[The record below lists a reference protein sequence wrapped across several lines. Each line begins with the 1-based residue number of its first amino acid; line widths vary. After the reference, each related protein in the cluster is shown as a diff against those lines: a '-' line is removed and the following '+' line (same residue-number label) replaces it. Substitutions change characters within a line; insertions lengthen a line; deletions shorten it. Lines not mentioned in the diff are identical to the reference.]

1 MQVTETL
8 SEGLKRGFTVVIPAA
23 LIEDKH
29 AKRLAELGRTLSLP
43 GFRPGKVPPMVVRK
57 RYGPA
62 VQAEVLEQSVNEA
75 TSQVLSDRGLR
86 AATQPK
92 VDVVSLG
99 GGNGDQAK
107 DLEFKVELELMPEIA
122 MPDFSAIA
130 LTRLKALPAE
140 ADIEKALAEVASRA
154 ATLESVEESRPAAA
168 GDVVVVDYA
177 GTVDG
182 EAFDGGTGRDLE
194 VEIGGSGFIDGF
206 AEQLEGIA
214 PGESRTINVTFPEN
228 YGVAALAGKPAQFAI
243 TATALKH
250 KRMPAIDDA
259 LAEKLGAG
267 TLAELREFVTERM
280 QRDYDQVSR
289 LRLKRALLDEL
300 AKTEFPVPQS
310 MVDAEFAQIWARV
323 EADRKAGQIDEGD
336 AGRDE
341 ETLKRDYRAIAERR
355 VRLGLLLA
363 EVGRNNGIT
372 VGQEELN
379 RAMRQ
384 EAARYPG
391 QGQQLLEFFRKN
403 PQAQE
408 GLRGPIFEEKAIDF
422 ILELAKVEERN
433 VTPEELTTDPA
444 SPS

>member
-1 MQVTETL
+1 MLVTETL

-23 LIEDKH
+23 QIEDKH

-43 GFRPGKVPPMVVRK
+43 GFRPGKVPPTVVRK
-57 RYGPA
+57 RYGTA
-62 VQAEVLEQSVNEA
+62 VQAEVLEESVNEA

-99 GGNGDQAK
+99 GSGAGETK

-122 MPDFSAIA
+122 MPDFAALA
-130 LTRLKALPAE
+130 LTRFKATPAD
-140 ADIEKALAEVASRA
+140 ADVEKALGEIATRA
-154 ATLESVEESRPAAA
+154 ATLEPVAEARAAA
-168 GDVVVVDYA
+168 PGDVVVVDYA

-182 EAFDGGTGRDLE
+182 EAFEGGTGKDLE
-194 VEIGGSGFIDGF
+194 VEIGGTGFIPGF
-206 AEQLEGIA
+206 AEQLEGITS
-214 PGESRTINVTFPEN
+214 GESRSINVTFPES
-228 YGVAALAGKPAQFAI
+228 YGVTTLAGKPATFGI
-243 TATALKH
+243 TATALKQ
-250 KRMPAIDDA
+250 KIVPPVDDA

-267 TLAELREFVTERM
+267 TLAELRELIVERM
-280 QRDYDQVSR
+280 QRDYDQISR

-300 AKTEFPVPQS
+300 AKTQFPVPQG
-310 MVDAEFAQIWARV
+310 MVAAEFEQIWARV
-323 EADRKAGQIDEGD
+323 EADRRAGQVDDGD
-336 AGRDE
+336 AGKDD
-341 ETLKRDYRAIAERR
+341 ETLKDEYRAIAERR

-363 EVGRNNGIT
+363 EIGRSNGIT
-372 VGQEELN
+372 VGQEEIN

-391 QGQQLLEFFRKN
+391 QEQQVLEFFRKN

-422 ILELAKVEERN
+422 VLELAKVEEQI
-433 VTPEELTTDPA
+433 TSAEELAANPDNPA
-444 SPS
+444 

>member
-23 LIEDKH
+23 QIEDKH

-43 GFRPGKVPPMVVRK
+43 GFRPGKVPPTVVRK
-57 RYGPA
+57 RYGTA
-62 VQAEVLEQSVNEA
+62 VQAEVLEESVNEA

-99 GGNGDQAK
+99 GSEGGAAK

-122 MPDFSAIA
+122 MPDFAAMA
-130 LTRLKALPAE
+130 LTRFKATPA
-140 ADIEKALAEVASRA
+140 DPDVEKALGEIAARA
-154 ATLESVEESRPAAA
+154 ATLEPVSEVRAAA
-168 GDVVVVDYA
+168 QGDVVVVDYA
-177 GTVDG
+177 GAVDG
-182 EAFDGGTGRDLE
+182 EAFEGGTGKELE
-194 VEIGGSGFIDGF
+194 VEIGGSGFIPGF
-206 AEQLEGIA
+206 AEQLEGITT
-214 PGESRTINVTFPEN
+214 GESRSINVTFPES
-228 YGVAALAGKPAQFAI
+228 YGVATLAGKPATFAI
-243 TATALKH
+243 TATALKQ
-250 KRMPAIDDA
+250 KIVPPVDDA

-267 TLAELREFVTERM
+267 TLAELRELIVERM
-280 QRDYDQVSR
+280 QRDYDQISR

-300 AKTEFPVPQS
+300 AKTQFPVPQG
-310 MVDAEFAQIWARV
+310 MVEAEFDQIWARV
-323 EADRKAGQIDEGD
+323 EADRKAGQVDEGD
-336 AGRDE
+336 VGKDE
-341 ETLKRDYRAIAERR
+341 DTLKAEYRAIAERR

-363 EVGRNNGIT
+363 EIGRSNGIT
-372 VGQEELN
+372 VGQEEIN

-391 QGQQLLEFFRKN
+391 QEQQVLEFFRKN

-422 ILELAKVEERN
+422 VLELAKVDDQN
-433 VTPEELTTDPA
+433 VSAEELAANPDNPA
-444 SPS
+444 